1 MLKKPA
7 QFHTH
12 LSSAQSLPQSKDAKR
27 VFHPTP
33 LKKTLFFPPLLKE
46 KIIPHADP
54 KAYINIT
61 QDII

>member
-1 MLKKPA
+1 MGIHPI
-7 QFHTH
+7 FHTH
-12 LSSAQSLPQSKDAKR
+12 LSSAQGLPQSKDAKR

-33 LKKTLFFPPLLKE
+33 LKKLFSSPLLKE
-46 KIIPHADP
+46 KIIPTTNP